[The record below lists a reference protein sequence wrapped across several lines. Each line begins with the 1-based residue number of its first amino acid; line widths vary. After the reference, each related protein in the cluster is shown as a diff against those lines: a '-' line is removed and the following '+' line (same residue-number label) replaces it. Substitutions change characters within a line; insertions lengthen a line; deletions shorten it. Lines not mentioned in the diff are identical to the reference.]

1 MAKGGTYE
9 NTIIR
14 KLTTAFARLGIHEDD
29 CYRTR
34 NSGASIKQPG
44 DIQLSPKFGKLFK
57 VIIECKHYKRIK
69 YQLGKP
75 LDHQDKSF
83 LLLKWWKQV
92 SKEQKQANKKF
103 KDKAR
108 TAILIFRQNRC
119 PDIVCLK
126 LDDFKKLVLGDLD
139 RFYYSWFI
147 FTKWKKEDIV
157 LVLLD
162 EWLVQVIL
170 ACQARKRNKIKA
182 DRIIG
187 RGK

>member
-14 KLTTAFARLGIHEDD
+14 KLTTAFTSLGIHEDD

-44 DIQLSPKFGKLFK
+44 DIQLSPRFGKIFK

-69 YQLGKP
+69 YQLGKT

-92 SKEQKQANKKF
+92 AKEQKQANKKF

-108 TAILIFRQNRC
+108 RAILIFRQNNC
-119 PDIVCLK
+119 PDLVALTIDDFQLLCGYTPRWQALEWVMFTSWKQQPIVVMH
-126 LDDFKKLVLGDLD
+126 LDDF
-139 RFYYSWFI
+139 
-147 FTKWKKEDIV
+147 
-157 LVLLD
+157 LL
-162 EWLVQVIL
+162 QVV
-170 ACQARKRNKIKA
+170 NKIKEN
-182 DRIIG
+182 RIIKQE
-187 RGK
+187 RKK